1 VRTTSPTRPA
11 TAPPAVAHAAAHHRT
26 ASDDGGGGSGGGG
39 SSAGSSGSTD
49 DRGGG
54 ACRIGEVEVGIE
66 PSPAPAAGDTGT
78 VSVTLAN
85 PGPACALDGFPAV
98 TLTAGGTSA
107 EVPADEAAPAP
118 RLTLAEGGTA
128 SFTLTYVRGTA
139 DGTAGLAVRSAEFAL
154 PGDTATHRFPWSY
167 GDVATTQDGTPDATV
182 GPFLRTGD

>member
-11 TAPPAVAHAAAHHRT
+11 TAAAAVALAAALLLT
-26 ASDDGGGGSGGGG
+26 ACDDGGGGGG
-39 SSAGSSGSTD
+39 SGGSSGSTD